1 MSGGGDPAM
10 EVVMSN
16 SHRYSF
22 WTHDTVAAAVLAG
35 VGMASLQSKLDGF
48 ASELNVP
55 LITAFAHDWPLVAL
69 FASLILLV
77 VNSAGV
83 SREQEA
89 HVSEIEVK
97 REPATV
103 EPNIQTAVRDL
114 SEAVGEGLEDDCIQ
128 EETHW
133 YVQVNVPEDYVSR
146 TRDSMCA

>member
-1 MSGGGDPAM
+1 MGNPAM

-16 SHRYSF
+16 ERRYSF

-55 LITAFAHDWPLVAL
+55 FITTFAHDWPLVAL

-77 VNSAGV
+77 VNSAGE
-83 SREQEA
+83 SREKEA
-89 HVSEIEVK
+89 HVTVAEARPQPPGIEPTI
-97 REPATV
+97 ENA
-103 EPNIQTAVRDL
+103 ARDL
-114 SEAVGEGLEDDCIQ
+114 SEAVGDGLEGDSA
-128 EETHW
+128 ETDPDW
-133 YVQVNVPEDYVSR
+133 YVRVHVAEEFASR